1 MCSQSHLIRFLAKSL
16 RTSAALPVAPSA
28 PEPSVNCVHLVV
40 ADVGRTPVQD
50 APLLLLLLPAVT
62 AAPSFGVAMGSVRHL
77 LQLRAVTTRDRRNV
91 VRGGR
96 YSRLLRMF

>member
-1 MCSQSHLIRFLAKSL
+1 M
-16 RTSAALPVAPSA
+16 
-28 PEPSVNCVHLVV
+28 NCVHLVV
-40 ADVGRTPVQD
+40 AGVGRTPVQD
-50 APLLLLLLPAVT
+50 APLLLLLLLLLLPAVT

-77 LQLRAVTTRDRRNV
+77 LQLRAVTTRHRRYV

>member
-1 MCSQSHLIRFLAKSL
+1 M
-16 RTSAALPVAPSA
+16 
-28 PEPSVNCVHLVV
+28 NCVHLVV

-50 APLLLLLLPAVT
+50 APLLLLLLLPAVT

-77 LQLRAVTTRDRRNV
+77 LQLRAVTTRHRRYV